1 MPIPSSIND
10 LSTTAGSNSPSGS
23 ESPSTIDDYLRVYAS
38 YIAQLRDNRLPLAG
52 GTMTGPLNFAATQTI
67 ASATTTDLGAPAT
80 ANTMII
86 TGTTTI
92 TGLGVATAGVTR
104 TLRFSGS
111 LILTHNATSLILP
124 GSANIITSPGDVAYA
139 TSLGGGNWKCDSYHY
154 ASGMYGRTNAVG
166 TVSQSGGT
174 VTGSLIETG
183 SNASGT
189 YTKFADGTMICR
201 RSVIY
206 SAIPIT
212 TATGGIFYSS
222 GGIPG
227 SSFAAT
233 FIAAPNVIINVSPSA
248 GLVWHAV
255 FGNATTTTGPAIY
268 VVSST
273 SSTVDIAV
281 IQFAYGRW
289 F

>member
-38 YIAQLRDNRLPLAG
+38 YIALLRDQKLALAG
-52 GTMTGPLNFAATQTI
+52 GTMTGALNDAATQTI
-67 ASATTTDLGAPAT
+67 ASATTTDIGAAT
-80 ANTMII
+80 SNVII
-86 TGTTTI
+86 ISGTTTI
-92 TGLGVATAGVTR
+92 TALGTIAAGAR
-104 TLRFSGS
+104 RSLRFTST
-111 LILTHNATSLILP
+111 LVLTHNATSLVLP
-124 GSANIITSPGDVAYA
+124 GSANIITLPGDVAEMR
-139 TSLGGGNWKCDSYHY
+139 SLGGGNWVCTSYTY
-154 ASGMYGRTNAVG
+154 ASGMYSRTNSVG

-174 VTGSLIETG
+174 VTGAIIETG

-233 FIAAPNVIINVSPSA
+233 FIANPNVVINVSPSS

-268 VVSST
+268 AMSST
-273 SSTVDIAV
+273 SSTVDVAV
-281 IQFAYGRW
+281 VQIAYGRW

>member
-38 YIAQLRDNRLPLAG
+38 YIAQLRDNKLYLAG
-52 GTMTGPLNFAATQTI
+52 GTMTGPLNDAATQTI
-67 ASATTTDLGAPAT
+67 ASATTTDLGAAAT
-80 ANTMII
+80 SNVMII

-92 TGLGVATAGVTR
+92 TGFGVATAGVR
-104 TLRFSGS
+104 RSLRFSGT

-124 GSANIITSPGDVAYA
+124 GSSNIITLPGDVAEMR
-139 TSLGGGNWKCDSYHY
+139 SLGGGNWVCTSYNY

-166 TVSQSGGT
+166 TVAQSGGT
-174 VTGSLIETG
+174 VTGSIIETG

-201 RSVIY
+201 RSASY

-212 TATGGIFYSS
+212 TATGGLFYSS
-222 GGIPG
+222 AGIPG

-233 FIAAPNVIINVSPSA
+233 FIAAPNVIINVVPSS

-255 FGNATTTTGPAIY
+255 FGSTTTTTGPAIY

-289 F
+289 Y